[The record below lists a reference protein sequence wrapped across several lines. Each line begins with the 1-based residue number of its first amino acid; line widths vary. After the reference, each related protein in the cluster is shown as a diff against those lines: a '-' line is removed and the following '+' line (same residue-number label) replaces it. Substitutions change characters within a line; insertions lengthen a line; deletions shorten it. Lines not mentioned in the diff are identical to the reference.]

1 MRWPFESARALF
13 EGEIYMNVLL
23 INQYWF
29 AKEWREDGHR
39 VVSIG
44 RYPYLDVN
52 VPYGISHINHI
63 LGYYLPDFS
72 PDVVVIYDDSTP
84 LSIFGLDELNVPILF
99 YSVDTHHHFERHR
112 ELSEAA
118 DKTLIAQS
126 DFLPFFREKDH
137 QVEWFPLWASVE
149 YEGSVEKELGACFV
163 GTLNPTLNPRRV
175 DFFNRLQSCV
185 PVTVTT
191 GSFQSIFPKSHIV
204 INQTVK
210 GDLNFRVF
218 EAMMS
223 GSLLLTE
230 ATGNGLHE
238 LFKEGEVLVTYT
250 PDDHKDAAEK
260 IAFFLAHKGR
270 ARSIGEAGRAEILR
284 AHLPRHRAD
293 VIGNMLSTLQFQGG
307 RHRHLGMMT
316 NHMHLALS
324 RRALPHVALRIEALA
339 AAALALEQAIS
350 AGEQITHTQAAMAVA
365 GCLEYDVLQQSSAGA
380 RLIDQAIEAW
390 PGSPVL
396 GLVRIWRFMKNGLEG
411 EARVCAAKTFMG
423 EADQICVQAQQLKA
437 LITEMYGESGNSS
450 SEC

>member
-1 MRWPFESARALF
+1 
-13 EGEIYMNVLL
+13 MNVLL
-23 INQYWF
+23 INQHWF

-44 RYPYLDVN
+44 RYPYLDVD

-63 LGYYLPDFS
+63 LEYYLPDFS
-72 PDVVVIYDDSTP
+72 PDVVVIFDDSTP
-84 LSIFGLDELNVPILF
+84 LSIFGLDELKLPILF
-99 YSVDTHHHFERHR
+99 YSVDTHHHFVRHR
-112 ELSEAA
+112 ELSQAV

-126 DFLPFFREKDH
+126 DFLPFFGEKDN
-137 QVEWFPLWASVE
+137 QVEWLPLWASVE
-149 YEGSVEKELGACFV
+149 YEGSLEKEMDACFV

-175 DFFNRLQSCV
+175 DFFNRLQSCA

-191 GSFQSIFPKSHIV
+191 GSFQNIFPKSHIV

-230 ATGNGLHE
+230 STGNGLRE

-250 PDDHKDAAEK
+250 PDDHMDAAEK
-260 IAFFLAHKGR
+260 IAYFLAHKDR

-293 VIGNMLSTLQFQGG
+293 LVGNMLSTLRFQGG

-316 NHMHLALS
+316 NHVHLALS
-324 RRALPHVALRIEALA
+324 RRALPHAALRIEALA
-339 AAALALEQAIS
+339 AAGLALEQAIA
-350 AGEQITHTQAAMAVA
+350 AGEQITHTQATLAVV
-365 GCLEYDVLQQSSAGA
+365 GCLEYDVLQHSSAGA
-380 RLIDQAIEAW
+380 RLIDRAVEAW

-396 GLVRIWRFMKNGLEG
+396 GLVRIWRLMQEGREG
-411 EARVCAAKTFMG
+411 EARGYATSTFIG
-423 EADQICVQAQQLKA
+423 EADQICFQAQQLKA
-437 LITEMYGESGNSS
+437 LITEMYGESA
-450 SEC
+450 